1 MAHAHDRRSNGWKGI
16 YYNSGRHP
24 ASRLEDTSLYVARKK
39 IMNAKKK
46 VRVWQLPILISNH
59 RVLL

>member
-39 IMNAKKK
+39 IMNAKKSPC
-46 VRVWQLPILISNH
+46 VAASYPDF
-59 RVLL
+59 